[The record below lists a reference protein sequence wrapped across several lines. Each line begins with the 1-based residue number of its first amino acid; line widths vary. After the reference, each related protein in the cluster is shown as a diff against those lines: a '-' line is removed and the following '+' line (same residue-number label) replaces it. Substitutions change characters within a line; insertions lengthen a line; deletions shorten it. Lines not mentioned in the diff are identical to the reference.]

1 MVFEIEESG
10 ASESVC
16 DGGSH
21 GMLFGGCSG
30 YKTGKVDY
38 LEVRVSKGQLL
49 TRKDV
54 LTGTTMSSTS
64 TAAEDVLSIMEYT
77 LRSLDEI
84 Q

>member
-1 MVFEIEESG
+1 MVFEIEKSG
-10 ASESVC
+10 VFESVC

-54 LTGTTMSSTS
+54 LTGTTMSST
-64 TAAEDVLSIMEYT
+64 AVEEILSIIEFS
-77 LRSLDEI
+77 LRFLNQI

>member
-54 LTGTTMSSTS
+54 LTGTTMSST
-64 TAAEDVLSIMEYT
+64 AVEEILSIIEFS
-77 LRSLDEI
+77 LRFLNQI